1 MDIMKARRGQGRGQL
16 GGGQRWWDALVL
28 LAVIWGSSFLLMKV
42 GVGVL
47 PPAYVTLVRLAV
59 GAVTLLVW
67 LRATG
72 ARLPR
77 GARVWGHL
85 AVTGALVN
93 VAPFTLFA
101 WGEQR
106 VSSVVAGI
114 FNAATPLLTMVVVS
128 VALPGERPG
137 ARRLLGMPIG
147 FAGVLV
153 VLGVWRGAD
162 GSDLA
167 GQLACL
173 AAAGCYA
180 VGFPYAQRFLAG
192 RPESTV
198 SLSAAQVVVAT
209 AEAAVLAP
217 LVSGGL
223 PSTGPDGWSPSAVVA
238 LLLLGVLGTGV
249 AYLLNYRVI
258 RRAGA
263 VAASTVTYLMPLVA
277 VVAGAVLLG
286 EGMTWN
292 QPVGALVVLLG
303 VAVGRRGTPS
313 GAAAPGGGGTS
324 PHLRPAA
331 TASGR

>member
-1 MDIMKARRGQGRGQL
+1 MDFMRTRGGQGRGRE
-16 GGGQRWWDALVL
+16 RWWDALVL

-47 PPAYVTLVRLAV
+47 PPAYVTLVRLVV

-72 ARLPR
+72 GRLPR

-114 FNAATPLLTMVVVS
+114 FNAATPLLTMLVVTV
-128 VALPGERPG
+128 VLPGERPG

-209 AEAAVLAP
+209 VEAAVLAP

-223 PSTGPDGWSPSAVVA
+223 PATGPDGWTPSAVVA

-249 AYLLNYRVI
+249 AYLLNYRII

-277 VVAGAVLLG
+277 VVAGAVVLG

-303 VAVGRRGTPS
+303 VAVGRRRAGNGS
-313 GAAAPGGGGTS
+313 AAPGVRAAPET
-324 PHLRPAA
+324 PRPARAAA
-331 TASGR
+331 TTLGR

>member
-1 MDIMKARRGQGRGQL
+1 MDFMKTRGEKARE
-16 GGGQRWWDALVL
+16 RWWDALVL
-28 LAVIWGSSFLLMKV
+28 LSVIWGSSFLLMKV

-47 PPAYVTLVRLAV
+47 PPAYVTLVRLVV

-72 ARLPR
+72 GRLPR

-114 FNAATPLLTMVVVS
+114 FNAATPLLTMLVVTV
-128 VALPGERPG
+128 VLPGERPG

-209 AEAAVLAP
+209 VEAAVLAP
-217 LVSGGL
+217 LVSGG
-223 PSTGPDGWSPSAVVA
+223 PPATGPDGWTPSAVVA

-249 AYLLNYRVI
+249 AYLLNYRII

-277 VVAGAVLLG
+277 VVAGAVVLG

-292 QPVGALVVLLG
+292 QPVGALIVLLG
-303 VAVGRRGTPS
+303 VAVGRRRAGNGTGATAVRAAPETPRPAR
-313 GAAAPGGGGTS
+313 AAATT
-324 PHLRPAA
+324 L
-331 TASGR
+331 GR

>member
-1 MDIMKARRGQGRGQL
+1 MDIMKARGKRVRD
-16 GGGQRWWDALVL
+16 GQRWWDALVL

-47 PPAYVTLVRLAV
+47 PPAYVTLVRLLV

-77 GARVWGHL
+77 GARGWGHL

-101 WGEQR
+101 WGEQH

-114 FNAATPLLTMVVVS
+114 FNAATPLLTMLVVS
-128 VALPGERPG
+128 VVLPGERPG
-137 ARRLLGMPIG
+137 GRRLLGMPIG

-217 LVSGGL
+217 LGSGGL
-223 PSTGPDGWSPSAVVA
+223 PATGPDGWSPSAVVA

-277 VVAGAVLLG
+277 VVAGVVLLG

-303 VAVGRRGTPS
+303 VAVGRRGAGG
-313 GAAAPGGGGTS
+313 GAAAAGVRALPKS
-324 PHLRPAA
+324 PRTARAPA
-331 TASGR
+331 TTLGR

>member
-1 MDIMKARRGQGRGQL
+1 MDFMKTRGEKARE
-16 GGGQRWWDALVL
+16 RWWDALVL
-28 LAVIWGSSFLLMKV
+28 LSVIWGSSFLLMKV

-47 PPAYVTLVRLAV
+47 PPAYVTLVRLVV

-72 ARLPR
+72 GRLPR
-77 GARVWGHL
+77 GAGVWGHL

-114 FNAATPLLTMVVVS
+114 FNAATPLLTMLVVTV
-128 VALPGERPG
+128 VLPGERPG

-209 AEAAVLAP
+209 VEAAVLAP

-223 PSTGPDGWSPSAVVA
+223 PAAGPDGWTPSAVVA

-249 AYLLNYRVI
+249 AYLLNYRII

-292 QPVGALVVLLG
+292 QPAGALVVLLG
-303 VAVGRRGTPS
+303 VAVGRRRAGNGRGATVVRAAPETPRPS
-313 GAAAPGGGGTS
+313 RAAATT
-324 PHLRPAA
+324 L
-331 TASGR
+331 GR